1 MGKRLDWVN
10 RLPLQASY
18 NTVTCFL
25 KEHDINSTED
35 FIEFVRRIDKIL
47 CPARLVEEAEAQ
59 GAAAS
64 TTTNSTEDSENKP
77 EIQPPDE
84 KRRTAIA
91 RNIARR
97 AIELIARRRGII
109 VELPPKPVAEGRE
122 ADQDPPKD
130 QKEEDTKN
138 RTPSEASKL
147 ETVVEF
153 TTSKSPKERDSDEED
168 RLEGSADHQAVLSP
182 GEEEK
187 KRIDGEREKK
197 RKAEQEAIDQK
208 RREAGEFTDKEI
220 MNALPPAFRKR
231 LETWQRLANNQKHN
245 LGPDRTALRVAKAAL
260 HAKFI
265 LENATHNPKKAEALA
280 QAARLELVNQ
290 MKERQIIRA
299 KVWHARTGHH
309 NYNAVKKIR
318 TKSDR
323 PLFEHEDFDVN
334 DIPICQFCTIM
345 GRNDRAFIMD
355 PTRVWHGKC

>member
-1 MGKRLDWVN
+1 MGKRLDWFN

-18 NTVTCFL
+18 NTVTRFL

-47 CPARLVEEAEAQ
+47 RPVRLVEEAEAR

-64 TTTNSTEDSENKP
+64 TTTNSTKDSEDPENKL
-77 EIQPPDE
+77 EIQPPE
-84 KRRTAIA
+84 ENRHIAIA

-97 AIELIARRRGII
+97 AIELIARRRGIV
-109 VELPPKPVAEGRE
+109 VELPPKPVAEGIE

-130 QKEEDTKN
+130 QKEGDIKN
-138 RTPSEASKL
+138 RTSSEASKV
-147 ETVVEF
+147 ETAAEL
-153 TTSKSPKERDSDEED
+153 TPSKSPKERDSDEEN
-168 RLEGSADHQAVLSP
+168 RPEGSADDQAVLSP
-182 GEEEK
+182 EEEK
-187 KRIDGEREKK
+187 KRKEEERLKK
-197 RKAEQEAIDQK
+197 EAEQEAIDQK
-208 RREAGEFTDKEI
+208 RREAGEPTDKEI
-220 MNALPPAFRKR
+220 MDALPPAFRKR

-245 LGPDRTALRVAKAAL
+245 LGPDRTAIRIAKAAL

-265 LENATHNPKKAEALA
+265 LEKAAHNPKKAEALA
-280 QAARLELVNQ
+280 QAAKLELVNQ
-290 MKERQIIRA
+290 IKERQIIRT
-299 KVWHARTGHH
+299 KIWHARTGHH

-334 DIPICQFCTIM
+334 DVPVCQFCTIL

-355 PTRVWHGKC
+355 PTCF